1 MPQSGSGS
9 SHECPRSTAPRRF
22 TADVPPHAQV
32 QSERAEIYSSQG
44 ELEDE
49 VPQRL
54 YDREP
59 VSQPQ
64 LQRPRYSVLR
74 WISWLIIVAA
84 CFVLIVMIA
93 AITKPF
99 SDGSRAQW
107 ATESEAPQASN
118 YLVVSR
124 RTMGRRRT
132 VLPELRQRLERSSRV
147 ACRRN

>member
-1 MPQSGSGS
+1 MP
-9 SHECPRSTAPRRF
+9 PAPQLRV
-22 TADVPPHAQV
+22 ASPPMSPPHAQV

-99 SDGSRAQW
+99 WDGSRAQW
-107 ATESEAPQASN
+107 ATEF
-118 YLVVSR
+118 
-124 RTMGRRRT
+124 G
-132 VLPELRQRLERSSRV
+132 SSTSVHTIWSFRGEQWAGV
-147 ACRRN
+147 GQCYRNCGSV